1 MANDIGGVKGVSGSS
16 MALNTQRGEGAM
28 KPSPTGNSNPG
39 NTKPPKAEECHVPM
53 PK

>member
-1 MANDIGGVKGVSGSS
+1 MANDIGSVKGVSGSS
-16 MALNTQRGEGAM
+16 TALNTQRGEGGM
-28 KPSPTGNSNPG
+28 KPSPSGNHNPG